1 MQLLSRDDYMIGSDA
16 IPIGELPHPRA
27 FGCFPR
33 VVGRLRRRLG
43 YPLERVVQRL
53 TQNPAERFGLTD
65 RGVLVEGK
73 FADIVIFDADRIID
87 LSSFEDP
94 RIHPAGIPYVLVN
107 GEMAVDEENCTGA
120 LAGRPIP

>member
-43 YPLERVVQRL
+43 YPLEQVVQRL

-65 RGVLVEGK
+65 RGVLAEGK
-73 FADIVIFDADRIID
+73 FADIVVFDDDRIID
-87 LSSFEDP
+87 LSGFEDP
-94 RIHPAGIPYVLVN
+94 RIHPAGIPCVLVN
-107 GEMAVDEENCTGA
+107 GEIAVNEENCTGV